1 MINIYLYDRTL
12 EKNGELTY
20 LLNNKWVKMPENGI
34 AKFTAT
40 LIKID
45 AVAYSC
51 EKVTIIKGSNIVDIF
66 IDGSFQELIP
76 MDKVTKRDIQKIKK
90 VRNFYRRKF
99 QFGMEYSMLDILFE
113 AEQAVIKYKL
123 LKKHKL
129 YFKEVNND

>member
-1 MINIYLYDRTL
+1 MINIYLYDQTL
-12 EKNGELTY
+12 EKNGELKY
-20 LLNNKWVKMPENGI
+20 LLNNKWVRMPENGV

-45 AVAYSC
+45 NVAYAC
-51 EKVTIIKGSNIVDIF
+51 EKVTIIKGSNMTDIF
-66 IDGSFQELIP
+66 IDGSFQELVQ
-76 MDKVTKRDIQKIKK
+76 KEFVTKKDIKKIKK
-90 VRNFYRRKF
+90 IRNFYRRKF

-123 LKKHKL
+123 LRKHKL